1 MDAHHCR
8 GMPRGLCSVVV
19 SWHARSRHRLAVQQ
33 SQLSELEEKD
43 GLWSISI
50 HGQDRYVFEEAGPRI
65 RQSMGCDLPT
75 TGWVQDLF
83 HGTYCRG
90 TWSSKLLNPN
100 CQDVSRKVNRRSKA
114 AINRKITKH
123 APADLMADLVQLHH
137 DKPDFTD
144 MYLRK
149 MAITNFGAGHETMA
163 STLTSVM
170 AMLGLHPDVQAKARN
185 EILNESGSQSFGVST
200 QLEYTRAA
208 TKEAM
213 RLYPVIA
220 MALPREAPSSG
231 LLLHGYF
238 IPGGTTI
245 GCNPV
250 SLHRNEQ
257 ISGSRPNA
265 FDPERWL
272 ADEQQLRIMDR
283 YNLNWGGGSRTCPGR
298 HLADMIVVKTITKLL
313 EHFRIEV
320 NMENE
325 SMQPS
330 YFLSMMTNVTA
341 RFIPIEESQNTAAT
355 KR

>member
-1 MDAHHCR
+1 
-8 GMPRGLCSVVV
+8 
-19 SWHARSRHRLAVQQ
+19 
-33 SQLSELEEKD
+33 
-43 GLWSISI
+43 
-50 HGQDRYVFEEAGPRI
+50 
-65 RQSMGCDLPT
+65 
-75 TGWVQDLF
+75 
-83 HGTYCRG
+83 
-90 TWSSKLLNPN
+90 
-100 CQDVSRKVNRRSKA
+100 
-114 AINRKITKH
+114 
-123 APADLMADLVQLHH
+123 MADLVQLHL
-137 DKPDFTD
+137 DKSDFTD

-170 AMLGLHPDVQAKARN
+170 AMLGSHQNVQTKARN
-185 EILNESGSQSFGVST
+185 EILNELGSYSFGGSIP
-200 QLEYTRAA
+200 LEYTRAA

-220 MALPREAPSSG
+220 MALPRETPPGG

-245 GCNPV
+245 GCNPI

-257 ISGSRPNA
+257 ISGSRPNS

-272 ADEQQLRIMDR
+272 TDENQLRIMDR

-298 HLADMIVVKTITKLL
+298 HLADMIVFKTIMKLL

-320 NMENE
+320 NVENE
-325 SMQPS
+325 SLQPS
-330 YFLSMMTNVTA
+330 YFLSMMTNVTV
-341 RFIPIEESQNTAAT
+341 RFIPIEQSQNMVAA

>member
-1 MDAHHCR
+1 
-8 GMPRGLCSVVV
+8 
-19 SWHARSRHRLAVQQ
+19 
-33 SQLSELEEKD
+33 
-43 GLWSISI
+43 
-50 HGQDRYVFEEAGPRI
+50 
-65 RQSMGCDLPT
+65 
-75 TGWVQDLF
+75 
-83 HGTYCRG
+83 
-90 TWSSKLLNPN
+90 
-100 CQDVSRKVNRRSKA
+100 
-114 AINRKITKH
+114 
-123 APADLMADLVQLHH
+123 MADLIQLHH

-163 STLTSVM
+163 STLTSVI
-170 AMLGLHPDVQAKARN
+170 AMLASHQEVQAKARN
-185 EILNESGSQSFGVST
+185 EILNEPGSHSLGGST

-220 MALPREAPSSG
+220 MALPREAPLDG

-238 IPGGTTI
+238 IPRGTTI
-245 GCNPV
+245 GCNPI

-257 ISGSRPNA
+257 ISGPRPNA

-272 ADEQQLRIMDR
+272 TDEHQLRSMDR

-298 HLADMIVVKTITKLL
+298 HLADMIVVKTIARLL

-320 NMENE
+320 NMDNEN
-325 SMQPS
+325 MQPS

-341 RFIPIEESQNTAAT
+341 RFIPID
-355 KR
+355 